1 MQSGGKTQDMDV
13 ATERKQWDICGRCG
27 KQCVLDSVA
36 IAKYG
41 LGHVEKRLRFKR
53 CPDDIAGNHPEMP
66 VLRMPFVD
74 GAYYRGV
81 CRNARI
87 ARYVAAA
94 NRFVYMREKLG
105 TVYPESIGTQR
116 TTTALTCSDPT
127 GLSRIPHS
135 RFPGG
140 RTDEGIP
147 LPSGYAPR
155 GHFLLADGCIL
166 RRKTAVR
173 AILRQMHLRPKSAE
187 IGTDSHYRCFEC
199 FAREAESAGVQK
211 S

>member
-1 MQSGGKTQDMDV
+1 VTSMQSGGKTQDMDV

-105 TVYPESIGTQR
+105 TVYPESIGHAENDDGFDLFR
-116 TTTALTCSDPT
+116 PY
-127 GLSRIPHS
+127 GIIENPPFEIP
-135 RFPGG
+135 R
-140 RTDEGIP
+140 RTD
-147 LPSGYAPR
+147 R
-155 GHFLLADGCIL
+155 
-166 RRKTAVR
+166 
-173 AILRQMHLRPKSAE
+173 
-187 IGTDSHYRCFEC
+187 
-199 FAREAESAGVQK
+199 
-211 S
+211 